1 MIILMGLSRVGSS
14 PTPLTFL
21 LGYFWRITLL
31 ERAFW
36 RWRLA
41 REGFV
46 VFFGRGHGTTLL
58 LTWRNGFWSVCRLR
72 ERYKSILEISI
83 YSAKFDFHF
92 VYNARSLCIAK

>member
-1 MIILMGLSRVGSS
+1 MVDLQGRLAEWLWRVTQAYAFRISYHDYSHGFIPRGFESHTS
-14 PTPLTFL
+14 HFL

-58 LTWRNGFWSVCRLR
+58 LTWRNGF
-72 ERYKSILEISI
+72 
-83 YSAKFDFHF
+83 
-92 VYNARSLCIAK
+92 